1 MVYDTIIIGGGP
13 AGLSAALI
21 LGRCM
26 RTVLVL
32 DNGKQRNVYSRHL
45 HAFLTRDCIPPQEF
59 LQIAKDDLKKY
70 ETVELRQEDVL
81 SAKRLPDELFILST
95 ASGQVYQSKTILI
108 ATGVMDHVPDIEGLL
123 DLYGKSVFNCPY
135 CDAWEVRG
143 KKLAVYGKSTRGFEQ
158 AIALQKWSENI
169 VLCTDGTDL
178 EPEQMQK
185 LDSHKIKVFTQ
196 KITSLSG
203 KDGQI
208 DYIHFDDGLKENC
221 EAMFFNTPSMIRSK
235 LLEQLGC
242 PFTNDQGVET
252 YKYERTEVP
261 GLFVAG
267 NILREVQLVIV
278 AAGQGAEAAFGINK
292 YLNHLAA

>member
-26 RTVLVL
+26 RNVLLL
-32 DNGKQRNVYSRHL
+32 DNGRQRNVYSRHL
-45 HAFLTRDCIPPQEF
+45 HAFLTRDSIPPQEF

-70 ETVELRQEDVL
+70 ETVELRQEDVI
-81 SAKRLPDELFILST
+81 SAKRLPDNLFMLST
-95 ASGQVYQSKTILI
+95 ASGQVYQSTTLLI
-108 ATGVMDHVPDIEGLL
+108 ATGVMDHVPEIEGFME
-123 DLYGKSVFNCPY
+123 LYGKSVFNCPY

-143 KKLAVYGKSTRGFEQ
+143 KKLAVYGKSTRGYEQ
-158 AIALQKWSENI
+158 AVALRKWSDHI

-178 EPEQMQK
+178 DPEQVQK
-185 LDSHKIKVFTQ
+185 LESYKIETFTKKVS
-196 KITSLSG
+196 SLSG
-203 KDGQI
+203 RDGQLES
-208 DYIHFDDGLKENC
+208 IHFDDGTSVRC
-221 EAMFFNTPSMIRSK
+221 DAMFFNTPSMIRSK
-235 LLEQLGC
+235 LLEQLDC
-242 PFTNDQGVET
+242 PFTNDEGVTT

-278 AAGQGAEAAFGINK
+278 AAGQGAEAVFGINK
-292 YLNHLAA
+292 YLNRLA